1 MKIRFSTIAVAIVT
15 ATALLVFLATVT
27 RALFFA
33 PTSEIEPPQML
44 PLVVA
49 TSSKP
54 ARLEIPSLGIDA
66 NVQYVG
72 VNGKG
77 EMGIPSNFKDVA
89 WYRYGTVP
97 GQLGSAV
104 IAGHVDNG
112 LSLPAVFWRL
122 KEMRVG
128 DEVHVVARDGSK
140 LRFTVT
146 EIATYPYTESPAERI
161 FAEND
166 KARLNLITC
175 AGSWLSGRRTYSER
189 LVIYTV
195 FQGIVPS
202 G

>member
-1 MKIRFSTIAVAIVT
+1 MNVRFSTVAVALVT
-15 ATALLVFLATVT
+15 VSALLVFLATAVQAFLYT
-27 RALFFA
+27 
-33 PTSEIEPPQML
+33 PTSEIEPPGQI
-44 PLVVA
+44 PLVAA

-54 ARLEIPSLGIDA
+54 ARLKIPSLDIDA

-89 WYRYGTVP
+89 WYRYGTIP

-112 LSLPAVFWRL
+112 LGLPAVFWDL
-122 KEMRVG
+122 KDLKAG
-128 DEVHVVARDGSK
+128 DDVYIVAEDGSR
-140 LRFTVT
+140 LHFLVSDV
-146 EIATYPYTESPAERI
+146 ATYPYTDSPAERI
-161 FAEND
+161 FAESD

-175 AGSWLSGRRTYSER
+175 SGKWLPGKRTYSER

-195 FQGIVPS
+195 FQGMEPP

>member
-1 MKIRFSTIAVAIVT
+1 MNARFSTVAIAAVT
-15 ATALLVFLATVT
+15 MGAALVFVGTMVQ
-27 RALFFA
+27 ALFYA
-33 PTSEIEPPQML
+33 PTSEIEPPEQML
-44 PLVVA
+44 LVAA

-54 ARLEIPSLGIDA
+54 VRLEIPSLGIDA
-66 NVQYVG
+66 KVQYVG

-112 LSLPAVFWRL
+112 LALPVVFWRL

-128 DEVHVVARDGSK
+128 NDVYVVARDGSK

-146 EIATYPYTESPAERI
+146 GIATYPYTESPAERI
-161 FAEND
+161 FGESD

-175 AGSWLSGRRTYSER
+175 AGSWLKGLRTYSER

-195 FQGIVPS
+195 FQGILPS